1 MTEHKRTDFS
11 DKQKSLIYER
21 DRAICAFSGKSLWIL
36 DYGINPLWDMD
47 WADHIK
53 PSIRGGKSS
62 LENGICAGAF
72 FNSKK
77 RDNSWDN
84 IYFFKDGKPTSH
96 YYFVHGEISENLG
109 KILVRNKTIHF
120 SDWYLN
126 RAFARFMLII
136 RHNRRKNK
144 GKTDARGE
152 EYYAKAS
159 LKMLDEWRKITEREK
174 VEKLEDR
181 GLVPTPANSDQH
193 ELLSL
198 RDIHTVEEIIDKAES
213 LYPMYDAS
221 CDAINRLSE
230 ITTKDEAA
238 KFVKEIEHDKVI
250 NHLVKTFVINNLKLL
265 FAH

>member
-36 DYGINPLWDMD
+36 DYGVNPLWDMD

-53 PSIRGGKSS
+53 PSKRGGESS
-62 LENGICAGAF
+62 LKNGICSGAF

-109 KILVRNKTIHF
+109 KILIRNKSIHF

-126 RAFARFMLII
+126 RAFAGSMPFCVEVA
-136 RHNRRKNK
+136 K
-144 GKTDARGE
+144 GVC
-152 EYYAKAS
+152 
-159 LKMLDEWRKITEREK
+159 LW
-174 VEKLEDR
+174 
-181 GLVPTPANSDQH
+181 
-193 ELLSL
+193 
-198 RDIHTVEEIIDKAES
+198 
-213 LYPMYDAS
+213 
-221 CDAINRLSE
+221 
-230 ITTKDEAA
+230 
-238 KFVKEIEHDKVI
+238 
-250 NHLVKTFVINNLKLL
+250 
-265 FAH
+265 